1 MLVSLDKENRV
12 KRENRSENIRM
23 TRVNIKEQREGILV
37 YILKKRNIGQK
48 IPKKCYNKM
57 KRYIYFQSYIC
68 KFISLD
74 SGSRVQWCEVSSQ
87 TEHPVCCGTSSEPG
101 AREAPSQGSPG

>member
-1 MLVSLDKENRV
+1 MLVSLDERNRV

-23 TRVNIKEQREGILV
+23 TRVNIKDFGIYTIKKKYRTKNIRENVKIKWKGI
-37 YILKKRNIGQK
+37 YI
-48 IPKKCYNKM
+48 
-57 KRYIYFQSYIC
+57 F

-87 TEHPVCCGTSSEPG
+87 TEHSVCCGTSSEPG